1 MRRKP
6 SGKQHE
12 VPPNVHAHAISD
24 TAGASREVT
33 EAKLD
38 AVPGEATEAIHLT
51 AAAHLPYESQRRYGK
66 QGNGSQRLYGSY
78 DERKP
83 SETQP

>member
-38 AVPGEATEAIHLT
+38 AVPREATEAIHLT
-51 AAAHLPYESQRRYGK
+51 AAQ